1 MTSCADLNAA
11 RSPSRQVSGLRH
23 RTTHLLYRRKRALS
37 RYSCPFFD
45 AIGSDIFQSLT
56 SIITLEEVLV
66 VPFRDGR
73 LDLVEGYRNV
83 LLNAAGLQI
92 WNVGQQIAEEAAH
105 IRATYRR
112 IRTPDALQMA
122 TAVVA
127 GADYF
132 LTNDKALPDL
142 PNLEMVVV
150 DDLAQT

>member
-1 MTSCADLNAA
+1 MQLDL
-11 RSPSRQVSGLRH
+11 LRGRLVAFDTAPLIYYIEEKEPFH
-23 RTTHLLYRRKRALS
+23 GIVA
-37 RYSCPFFD
+37 PFFD
-45 AIGSDIFQSLT
+45 AIGSDTFQSLT

-142 PNLEMVVV
+142 PNLEMVAV

>member
-1 MTSCADLNAA
+1 MQLDL
-11 RSPSRQVSGLRH
+11 LRGRLVAFDTAPLIYYIEEKEPFH
-23 RTTHLLYRRKRALS
+23 GIVA
-37 RYSCPFFD
+37 PFFD

>member
-1 MTSCADLNAA
+1 MQLEPLHGRLIAFDTAPLIYYIEEKDPYVEIVA
-11 RSPSRQVSGLRH
+11 
-23 RTTHLLYRRKRALS
+23 
-37 RYSCPFFD
+37 PFFD
-45 AIGSDIFQSLT
+45 SIGSGYFQTTT

-66 VPFRDGR
+66 VPFREGR
-73 LDLVEGYRNV
+73 LGLVESYRHI
-83 LLNAAGLQI
+83 LLSSADLQV
-92 WNVGQQIAEEAAH
+92 WNVTPQIAVEAAQ

-142 PNLEMVVV
+142 PSLQMIVM
-150 DDLAQT
+150 DDLAHA

>member
-1 MTSCADLNAA
+1 MQLDL
-11 RSPSRQVSGLRH
+11 LRGRLVAFDTAPLIYYIEEKEPFH
-23 RTTHLLYRRKRALS
+23 GIVA
-37 RYSCPFFD
+37 PFFD
-45 AIGSDIFQSLT
+45 AIGSDTFQSLT

-105 IRATYRR
+105 IRATYRS